1 MGTWKTCV
9 FNEKLKMLKEKI
21 REWNKEVFGHMDLK
35 IQNTVEEPNVLD
47 ELACSG
53 SPQDLGRRKE
63 LLSQFW

>member
-1 MGTWKTCV
+1 
-9 FNEKLKMLKEKI
+9 
-21 REWNKEVFGHMDLK
+21 MDLK

-63 LLSQFW
+63 LLSQFWQQVYAKGEFNKAKSKKEYNKIRR